1 MPDALAHLWSRI
13 ADIPHLG
20 LYVSIGWA
28 LYLLVLA
35 GWIILQKREP
45 AATLSWVL
53 SLAALPYIGFVIYF
67 LLGPQRIRRQRLK
80 RVRARGRLSRSEAM
94 VARERFDE
102 CVKLSLLARASTGL
116 EPSAALRP
124 QLLENGTQTFPA
136 LLAAIAAAE
145 HHIHVAYYIFDPDR
159 TGTAIRDALIERAR
173 AGVRVR
179 LLLDGVG
186 SGRASNR
193 FLKPL
198 KDAGAEVAWFH
209 PFRVRLLRRPKIN
222 LRSHRKIVVVD
233 GRLGFTGGINVT
245 DDQDER
251 INPKAYRDLHLRFEG
266 EAVRG
271 LQLTFLEDWV
281 YAARV
286 ALRDARLWPELPT
299 GGVPTLILPSGP
311 DSPWES
317 IHRLH
322 VEALHQAERRAW
334 LVTPYFVPGEA
345 ARFAL
350 TSAALRGVDV
360 RVLVPRVSDSRIVT
374 AAARS
379 YYDELFAAGVRV
391 YEFQPSMLHTKAL
404 LVDEDIVLLGSA
416 NFDNRSF
423 RVNFELSVLL
433 HDTDLAAD
441 LERIWHGYIG
451 QAVEIRADTRR
462 PNLARRLAEA
472 SARLLSPLL

>member
-1 MPDALAHLWSRI
+1 MPDTLVQLWNRL
-13 ADIPHLG
+13 ADIPHIG
-20 LYVSIGWA
+20 LYVSLAWGA
-28 LYLLVLA
+28 YLLLLA
-35 GWIILQKREP
+35 SWIILQKREP

-53 SLAALPYIGFVIYF
+53 SLAVLPYLGFLIYF

-80 RVRARGRLSRSEAM
+80 RLRARSRLSRAEVA
-94 VARERFDE
+94 VARDRLDE

-116 EPSAALRP
+116 EPSVALRP
-124 QLLENGTQTFPA
+124 QLLEDGAQTFPA
-136 LLAAIAAAE
+136 LLDAIAAAE
-145 HHIHVAYYIFDPDR
+145 HHIHIAYYIFDPDR
-159 TGTAIRDALIERAR
+159 TGTAVRDALIERAR

-198 KDAGAEVAWFH
+198 REAGAEVAWFH
-209 PFRVRLLRRPKIN
+209 PFRVRLLRRPKVN

-233 GRLGFTGGINVT
+233 GRIGFTGGINIT

-251 INPKAYRDLHLRFEG
+251 INPRAYRDLHLRFEG

-286 ALRDARLWPELPT
+286 ALRDERLWPELPH
-299 GGVPTLILPSGP
+299 GGVPALILPSGP

-345 ARFAL
+345 ARFAI

-360 RVLVPRVSDSRIVT
+360 RVLVPRTSDSRVVT

-379 YYDELFAAGVRV
+379 YYDELLAAGVKV
-391 YEFQPSMLHTKAL
+391 FEFQPSMLHTKAL
-404 LVDEDIVLLGSA
+404 LVDDDIVLMGSA

-433 HDTDLAAD
+433 HDTGIAAALERVWNGYMPHSEEVD
-441 LERIWHGYIG
+441 LER
-451 QAVEIRADTRR
+451 
-462 PNLARRLAEA
+462 RRLPWWRRLVEA

>member
-1 MPDALAHLWSRI
+1 MPDALVQLWNRI

-28 LYLLVLA
+28 LYLVLLA
-35 GWIILQKREP
+35 GWIVLQKREP

-53 SLAALPYIGFVIYF
+53 SLAALPYLGFVIYF
-67 LLGPQRIRRQRLK
+67 LLGPQRIRRQRMK
-80 RVRARGRLSRSEAM
+80 RIRARSRLSRAEVS
-94 VARERFDE
+94 VGRDRLDE

-124 QLLENGTQTFPA
+124 TLLENGAQTFPA
-136 LLAAIAAAE
+136 LLEAIAAAT
-145 HHIHVAYYIFDPDR
+145 HHVHLAYYIFEPDR
-159 TGTAIRDALIERAR
+159 TGTALRDALIERAR

-198 KDAGAEVAWFH
+198 KEAGGEVAWFH

-233 GRLGFTGGINVT
+233 GRIGFTGGINIT

-251 INPKAYRDLHLRFEG
+251 INPAAYRDLHLRFEG

-286 ALRDARLWPELPT
+286 ALRDERLWPELPR
-299 GGVPTLILPSGP
+299 GGVPALILPSGP

-322 VEALHQAERRAW
+322 VEALHQAEQRAW
-334 LVTPYFVPGEA
+334 LMTPYFVPGEA
-345 ARFAL
+345 ARFAI

-360 RVLVPRVSDSRIVT
+360 RVLVPHRSDSRIVT

-391 YEFQPSMLHTKAL
+391 FEYRPGMLHSKAL
-404 LVDEDIVLLGSA
+404 LVDHDIVLLGSA

-423 RVNFELSVLL
+423 RVNFELSVLI
-433 HDTDLAAD
+433 HDTGIASA
-441 LERIWHGYIG
+441 LERVWDGYMPDS
-451 QAVEIRADTRR
+451 VEIHADRRRA
-462 PNLARRLAEA
+462 AWWRRLAEA
-472 SARLLSPLL
+472 FARLLSPLL